1 MTANCVLVTGATGFV
16 GSHCLAP
23 LVERGFDVLGL
34 YRERPPQDLAGVRWV
49 RGDVMDRPTM
59 RRLLEDN
66 KPKGLLHL
74 AWFVEPGRLIADSS
88 NLSWVSASL
97 DLIRAFRECGGER
110 CTISGSC
117 YEYDWRFGY
126 CVEDVT
132 PCEPD
137 TLYGA
142 AKDSLRRTF
151 LAYCDVTGLSG
162 SWGRAFFMYGPRE
175 NPSRLVSSVIISLLK
190 GSPAKSSHGLQVRD
204 YLHVQDVADGLV
216 ALFASQARGAYNI
229 AAGTATTIREIVE
242 LLGKITGR
250 SDLLQIGA
258 IPARAN
264 DAPLVLGDG
273 RRTLKDT
280 GWKPRL
286 VLEAGLSATVDWWRA
301 AVERAVTDEL
311 AMTSIAILGTG
322 MAGFGAAH
330 AAHGA
335 GVRPV
340 MYDMHDHIGGHTAS
354 YEFPGGWT
362 FDEGPHV
369 SFTENVRIRD
379 LLASQR

>member
-1 MTANCVLVTGATGFV
+1 MTHANRVLVTGATGFV

-74 AWFVEPGRLIADSS
+74 AWFVEPGKLITDSS

-151 LAYCDVTGLSG
+151 LTYCNVTGLSG
-162 SWGRAFFMYGPRE
+162 SWGRAFFHVRTA
-175 NPSRLVSSVIISLLK
+175 R
-190 GSPAKSSHGLQVRD
+190 KSFATGVVRD
-204 YLHVQDVADGLV
+204 HLAAERL
-216 ALFASQARGAYNI
+216 ARQVI
-229 AAGTATTIREIVE
+229 ARPAG
-242 LLGKITGR
+242 
-250 SDLLQIGA
+250 
-258 IPARAN
+258 
-264 DAPLVLGDG
+264 
-273 RRTLKDT
+273 
-280 GWKPRL
+280 
-286 VLEAGLSATVDWWRA
+286 AGLSAHSGCCGRNGG
-301 AVERAVTDEL
+301 AVR
-311 AMTSIAILGTG
+311 
-322 MAGFGAAH
+322 
-330 AAHGA
+330 
-335 GVRPV
+335 
-340 MYDMHDHIGGHTAS
+340 
-354 YEFPGGWT
+354 
-362 FDEGPHV
+362 
-369 SFTENVRIRD
+369 
-379 LLASQR
+379 LASTRRL